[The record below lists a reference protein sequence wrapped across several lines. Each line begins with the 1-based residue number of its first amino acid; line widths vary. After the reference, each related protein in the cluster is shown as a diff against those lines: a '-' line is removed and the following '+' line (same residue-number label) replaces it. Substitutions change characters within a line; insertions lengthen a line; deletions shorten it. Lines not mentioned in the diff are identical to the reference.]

1 MITIVKLVTSSILR
15 FATSFDKY
23 DMKSEEAF
31 YNCTHDIPIPYGRNE
46 EETKPVQK

>member
-15 FATSFDKY
+15 FAASLN
-23 DMKSEEAF
+23 MKSEEAF
-31 YNCTHDIPIPYGRNE
+31 YNCTHDMPIPYGRNE